1 MNINILLENI
11 LKALLD
17 EVSKQ
22 KKKSAAK
29 KRASKKGAKKSSRKK
44 KRPGNKNYY
53 KGTKKSNKQMEYEI
67 GICSKPNPPA
77 RCYDEWSAD
86 KTYKKSKKGK

>member
-1 MNINILLENI
+1 MYNLLEEYI
-11 LKALLD
+11 REALLD
-17 EVSKQ
+17 EA
-22 KKKSAAK
+22 KKKK
-29 KRASKKGAKKSSRKK
+29 RKK

-53 KGTKKSNKQMEYEI
+53 KGTRKSNKEMEYEI

-77 RCYDEWSAD
+77 RCYDEWTAD

>member
-1 MNINILLENI
+1 MNYNLLEEYI
-11 LKALLD
+11 REALLD
-17 EVSKQ
+17 EA
-22 KKKSAAK
+22 KKKK
-29 KRASKKGAKKSSRKK
+29 RKK

-53 KGTKKSNKQMEYEI
+53 KGTRKSNKEMEYEI

-77 RCYDEWSAD
+77 RCYDEWTAD

>member
-1 MNINILLENI
+1 MYNLLEEYI
-11 LKALLD
+11 REALLD
-17 EVSKQ
+17 EA
-22 KKKSAAK
+22 KKKK
-29 KRASKKGAKKSSRKK
+29 RKK

-53 KGTKKSNKQMEYEI
+53 KGTRKSNKEMEYEI